1 MHQDATRYG
10 GRPQP
15 RRVCVRWGPSP
26 LPKKGRSPSPILR
39 VQVENFE
46 IRREV
51 WALPV
56 VANVV
61 ALEQQI
67 ILVNTRSESV

>member
-26 LPKKGRSPSPILR
+26 RPQKGQIHLP
-39 VQVENFE
+39 NFKS
-46 IRREV
+46 
-51 WALPV
+51 L
-56 VANVV
+56 
-61 ALEQQI
+61 
-67 ILVNTRSESV
+67 